1 MWSSYIASVTDET
14 RNMLQQFAAEWW
26 TRITAGFTRGEP
38 LQAGAPELAVILAA
52 ALLLSVPRASW
63 RYFGLFVTAVH
74 ELGHAFAALATG
86 RLVRGI
92 HLRFDQSGAMIS
104 RGAGRASAAW
114 TGFWGY
120 PVPAL
125 VGAALVWAAFSGWS
139 GAALSVSALLLLA
152 TLLFIRNLEGVVIA
166 VGLAVGAQL
175 LVWFAPVEW
184 LGHLTLAIG
193 VGLLVGAVR
202 DWLNLLSVHTRRR
215 HQLANS
221 DAFIMARRTGVPAAL
236 WLAGFAV
243 VILLCW
249 AAAVATAAAVV
260 PLAIL

>member
-1 MWSSYIASVTDET
+1 
-14 RNMLQQFAAEWW
+14 MLQQFAAEWW
-26 TRITAGFTRGEP
+26 RRITDGFARGEP
-38 LQAGAPELAVILAA
+38 LETGILELALILAV
-52 ALLLSVPRASW
+52 ALALSVPRGSW

-74 ELGHAFAALATG
+74 ELGHAFAALTTG

-114 TGFWGY
+114 AGFWGY

-125 VGAALVWAAFSGWS
+125 VGAVLVWAAFTGWS

-152 TLLFIRNLEGVVIA
+152 TLLFIRNLEGIVIA
-166 VGLAVGAQL
+166 VGLAVASQL
-175 LVWFAPVEW
+175 LVWFAPAEF

-193 VGLLVGAVR
+193 VALLVGAVR

-221 DAFIMARRTGVPAAL
+221 DAFIIAKTDGIPAAF
-236 WLAGFAV
+236 WLAGFAGHPG
-243 VILLCW
+243 CW
-249 AAAVATAAAVV
+249 AGAMATVAGVGDVV
-260 PLAIL
+260 SL

>member
-1 MWSSYIASVTDET
+1 
-14 RNMLQQFAAEWW
+14 MLQQFAAEWW
-26 TRITAGFTRGEP
+26 RRITDGFTRGEP
-38 LQAGAPELAVILAA
+38 LETGILELVLILAV
-52 ALLLSVPRASW
+52 ALVLSVPRGSW

-74 ELGHAFAALATG
+74 ELGHAFAALTTG

-114 TGFWGY
+114 AGFWGY

-125 VGAALVWAAFSGWS
+125 VGAVLVWAAFTGWS

-152 TLLFIRNLEGVVIA
+152 TLLFIRNLEGIVIA
-166 VGLAVGAQL
+166 VGLAVASQL
-175 LVWFAPVEW
+175 LVWFAPAEF

-193 VGLLVGAVR
+193 VALLVGAVR

-221 DAFIMARRTGVPAAL
+221 DAFIIAKRTGIPSAF
-236 WLAGFAV
+236 WLAGFAL
-243 VILLCW
+243 VILACW
-249 AAAVATAAAVV
+249 AGAVATVAGVGDLV
-260 PLAIL
+260 SL

>member
-1 MWSSYIASVTDET
+1 MTE
-14 RNMLQQFAAEWW
+14 LQQFAAEWW
-26 TRITAGFTRGEP
+26 SRITAGFTRGEP
-38 LQAGAPELAVILAA
+38 LAAGLLELVLILAA
-52 ALLLSVPRASW
+52 ALVLSVPRGSW

-74 ELGHAFAALATG
+74 ELGHAFAALTTG

-92 HLRFDQSGAMIS
+92 HLRFDQSGAMLS
-104 RGAGRASAAW
+104 RGTGRAAAAW

-120 PVPAL
+120 PVPGL

-166 VGLAVGAQL
+166 VGLAVASQL
-175 LVWFAPVEW
+175 LVWFAPVEF

-193 VGLLVGAVR
+193 IGLLVGAVR
-202 DWLNLLSVHTRRR
+202 DWLNLLGVHTRRR

-221 DAFIMARRTGVPAAL
+221 DAFIMARRTGVPAAV
-236 WLAGFAV
+236 WLVGCAAV
-243 VILLCW
+243 IALCW
-249 AAAVATAAAVV
+249 AAAVATVATTG
-260 PLAIL
+260 PLANIP